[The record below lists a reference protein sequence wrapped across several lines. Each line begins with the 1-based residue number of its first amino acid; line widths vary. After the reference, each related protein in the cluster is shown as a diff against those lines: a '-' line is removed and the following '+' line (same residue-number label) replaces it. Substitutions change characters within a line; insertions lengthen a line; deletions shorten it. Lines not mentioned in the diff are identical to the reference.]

1 MATCRVVL
9 GILPGLE
16 VQVIADTEG
25 LVKRLF
31 DWATEAK
38 EPLQSYATGLL
49 AVAMEMQDI
58 ATDSEFR
65 VTNDKLI
72 PVMIKRLKNLKKQK
86 QELLPK
92 QDQNSPEFKR
102 PFQMFSTNSVAK
114 SPSRRMSTDHDEAT
128 ALKPSSSASLSTS
141 MNPAWQSMP
150 SPSYNNVSNGEWSN
164 SSWAEM
170 ESVMIG
176 HFPIHPLTLS
186 AQKVFILRYLQPLA
200 EYQEV
205 GVLGVPTFKK
215 KSSD

>member
-72 PVMIKRLKNLKKQK
+72 PVMIKRLKTLKKQK
-86 QELLPK
+86 QELVPK
-92 QDQNSPEFKR
+92 QDQNNPEFKR
-102 PFQMFSTNSVAK
+102 PFQMFSTNSAAK

-128 ALKPSSSASLSTS
+128 AFKPSSSASSG
-141 MNPAWQSMP
+141 WQSMP
-150 SPSYNNVSNGEWSN
+150 SPSYNSVSNGEWSN

-205 GVLGVPTFKK
+205 
-215 KSSD
+215 

>member
-31 DWATEAK
+31 DWATDAK

-72 PVMIKRLKNLKKQK
+72 PVMIKRLKTLKKQK
-86 QELLPK
+86 QEMLPN
-92 QDQNSPEFKR
+92 QDQNNPEFKR
-102 PFQMFSTNSVAK
+102 PFQMFSANSVAK
-114 SPSRRMSTDHDEAT
+114 SPSRRMSTDHDETT
-128 ALKPSSSASLSTS
+128 ALKPSSSATS
-141 MNPAWQSMP
+141 SGWQSMP

-186 AQKVFILRYLQPLA
+186 AQKVFIFRYLQPLA

-205 GVLGVPTFKK
+205 ILSLH
-215 KSSD
+215 KS

>member
-31 DWATEAK
+31 DWATDAK

-58 ATDSEFR
+58 ATDTEFR

-72 PVMIKRLKNLKKQK
+72 PVMIKRLKTLKKQK
-86 QELLPK
+86 QEMLPN
-92 QDQNSPEFKR
+92 QDQNNPEFKR
-102 PFQMFSTNSVAK
+102 PFQMFSANSVAK

-128 ALKPSSSASLSTS
+128 ALKPSSSATS
-141 MNPAWQSMP
+141 SGWQSMP

-186 AQKVFILRYLQPLA
+186 AQKVFIFRYLQPLA

-205 GVLGVPTFKK
+205 NLSLH
-215 KSSD
+215 KS